1 MTFDH
6 PGPLKSGVPP
16 PPTPQLPGVDH
27 HPTAHNIWEQPP
39 EIRYNPKKNNCF

>member
-6 PGPLKSGVPP
+6 PGHLKSGVPP

-27 HPTAHNIWEQPP
+27 HSTAHNIWEQPP
-39 EIRYNPKKNNCF
+39 EI

>member
-6 PGPLKSGVPP
+6 PGHLKSGVPP
-16 PPTPQLPGVDH
+16 PPPHLLGVDY

-39 EIRYNPKKNNCF
+39 EI

>member
-6 PGPLKSGVPP
+6 PGHLKSGVPP
-16 PPTPQLPGVDH
+16 PPQLPGVDH

-39 EIRYNPKKNNCF
+39 EI

>member
-6 PGPLKSGVPP
+6 PGHLKSGV

-27 HPTAHNIWEQPP
+27 HSTAHNIWEQPP
-39 EIRYNPKKNNCF
+39 EI